1 MEKKIQINV
10 VGKANKRK
18 VMQYNDLIECRFCVD
33 GRVCT
38 FWTTEANY
46 EALVYDGFFLRN
58 DKLIDQDGI
67 TNNLACNSGNNPSN
81 ELDYSELQEP
91 VTQPVTQPITQAAIT
106 NLFSPFI
113 DEIVDRVSERI
124 LSETAD
130 KEPKF
135 YTRKETAGLLHVT
148 LPTLARLTKDGFITS
163 KRVGGRI
170 LYQAEAINEAVITN
184 VYKKEL

>member
-10 VGKANKRK
+10 VGKADKRK
-18 VMQYNDLIECRFCVD
+18 VRQYNDLIECRICID
-33 GRVCT
+33 ERTCK

-58 DKLIDQDGI
+58 DKSIDQDEI

-81 ELDYSELQEP
+81 KLDYSELQEP
-91 VTQPVTQPITQAAIT
+91 VTQPITQAAIMR
-106 NLFSPFI
+106 LFSPFI
-113 DEIVDRVSERI
+113 DVIIDRVSERI
-124 LSETAD
+124 LSETAN

-135 YTRKETAGLLHVT
+135 YTHKETADLLHVT
-148 LPTLARLTKDGFITS
+148 LPTLARLTKDGLITS
-163 KRVGGRI
+163 KRVGSRI
-170 LYQAEAINEAVITN
+170 LYEAEAINEAVITN